1 METKLLLELKV
12 NLEGVF
18 LLKKYESPQA
28 VLLEFGTSRFDTA
41 SSRCDCYT
49 ERWNYTS
56 YNLDDDPSL
65 TPNDNCVLETKA
77 FIEIANAEIFNE

>member
-1 METKLLLELKV
+1 MKE
-12 NLEGVF
+12 
-18 LLKKYESPQA
+18 YECPQA

-56 YNLDDDPSL
+56 YNLDEGPSL
-65 TPNDNCVLETKA
+65 WPEDNCYLETKA
-77 FIEIANAEIFNE
+77 FIEIANAEIT